1 MTAATV
7 RCVECREAA
16 RAARRCPDCR
26 APVHQR
32 CQAEHAC
39 PPKQAR
45 VAALAAEMAARL
57 VRYRVVLAL
66 QVDSVRGSPQWWN
79 WPSHL
84 GLRPPER
91 VVVEITRAG
100 EADADS
106 DGSAG
111 AAR

>member
-7 RCVECREAA
+7 RCAECLEAA

-26 APVHQR
+26 APVHSR

-45 VAALAAEMAARL
+45 VAALTAEMVARL
-57 VRYRVVLAL
+57 VRYRVVLTL
-66 QVDSVRGSPQWWN
+66 QVDSARGSPHSWD
-79 WPSHL
+79 WPNCL
-84 GLRPPER
+84 GLSLPER
-91 VVVEITRAG
+91 AVVEVTRAG